1 VINVVVTDE
10 EFFKRLAGL
19 VKDINN
25 TIHYSAL
32 PSNFRGQ
39 GRIIELIARHE
50 GCTQRELAGL
60 AQIKPGSLTEVLERL
75 ERNRYVVRRR
85 DERDRR
91 MIRVYL
97 TEQGRRFHVQLDK
110 HRIAFADRLLSDVTP
125 QEREQ
130 FIRVVAKMQTQLHK
144 YYGEALKNKERD
156 EDK

>member
-1 VINVVVTDE
+1 MVVTDE
-10 EFFKRLAGL
+10 EFFKRMAGL

-25 TIHYSAL
+25 TIHYSDL

-60 AQIKPGSLTEVLERL
+60 AQIKPGSLTQVLERL
-75 ERNRYVVRRR
+75 ERKQYVIRRR
-85 DERDRR
+85 NEQDRR

-97 TEQGRRFHVQLDK
+97 TDQGRQFHVQLDK
-110 HRIAFADRLLSDVTP
+110 HRTAFAARLLADVTP
-125 QEREQ
+125 AEREQ
-130 FIRVVAKMQTQLHK
+130 FIQVVDKMQVQLHK
-144 YYGEALKNKERD
+144 YYSEALKNKERD

>member
-1 VINVVVTDE
+1 MVVTYE
-10 EFFKRLAGL
+10 EFFKRLASL
-19 VKDINN
+19 AKDINN

-60 AQIKPGSLTEVLERL
+60 AQIKPGSLTEVMERL
-75 ERNRYVVRRR
+75 ERNQYVVRRR

-97 TEQGRRFHVQLDK
+97 TEQGCRFHVQLDNNGIASPDGQLRMFIPQDGSRLIGWAARRK
-110 HRIAFADRLLSDVTP
+110 PKPINTKVRIW
-125 QEREQ
+125 
-130 FIRVVAKMQTQLHK
+130 KKGKGM
-144 YYGEALKNKERD
+144 KERD
-156 EDK
+156 

>member
-1 VINVVVTDE
+1 MVVTDE

-60 AQIKPGSLTEVLERL
+60 AQIKPGSLTEVMERL
-75 ERNRYVVRRR
+75 ERTNTVRRR
-85 DERDRR
+85 DERTPDD
-91 MIRVYL
+91 
-97 TEQGRRFHVQLDK
+97 QGLPNRAGCRFHVQLDK

-144 YYGEALKNKERD
+144 YYGEILKKEERD

>member
-1 VINVVVTDE
+1 MAVTDE

-25 TIHYSAL
+25 TIHRSTL

-39 GRIIELIARHE
+39 GRIIELIACHE

-75 ERNRYVVRRR
+75 ERNQYIARRR
-85 DERDRR
+85 DDQDRR
-91 MIRVYL
+91 MVRVYL
-97 TEQGRRFHVQLDK
+97 TNQGRRFHVQLDK
-110 HRIAFADRLLSDVTP
+110 HRIEFADRLLSDVTP

-130 FIRVVAKMQTQLHK
+130 FIRVVDKMQVQLHK
-144 YYGEALKNKERD
+144 YYGEVLKNEERD
-156 EDK
+156 ENK